1 MNSKERFYAALA
13 GKAVDRV
20 PVFPLLMFFAV
31 DRAGLTYRR
40 FATDGSALAEAQLH
54 VLERFPIDAL
64 TVCSDAFRVAA
75 DLGGDMAFPE
85 NTPPHVTRP
94 LVRSRGDLLSLRR
107 PDPLK
112 HGSRMADRC
121 AAAAQLARAVGDRC
135 AVLGWV
141 DMPFAEA
148 CSACGVSEFMMMLV
162 DEPALAHE
170 LLEFLTG
177 VVIDF
182 ALAQHAAGAP
192 MIGAGDAAASLISP
206 EMYRQFAL
214 PYERRVCEAVH
225 AAGGTVK
232 LHVCGNTS
240 ALLDDMATC
249 GADLFNLDH
258 MVDFARAR
266 DVYGRAGKCFKGN
279 LNPVADMLHA
289 SPAQCRNRALECLRM
304 AQGKAYMLSP
314 GCEVP
319 PGVTDEVFMEF
330 CLAPQGKL

>member
-40 FATDGSALAEAQLH
+40 FATNGSALAEAQLG
-54 VLERFPIDAL
+54 VLERFPIDAV

-94 LVRSRGDLLSLRR
+94 LVRSREDLLSLRR

-112 HGSRMADRC
+112 PGSRMADRC

-148 CSACGVSEFMMMLV
+148 CCACGVSEFMMLLV

-225 AAGGTVK
+225 QAGGTVK

-258 MVDFARAR
+258 MVDFHRAL

-279 LNPVADMLHA
+279 LNPVSDMLQA

-304 AQGKAYMLSP
+304 AKGKAYMLSP

-330 CLAPQGKL
+330 CRAPQA